1 MHHIQFTSLSFFK
14 YNENIGQKS
23 NLHVNFAIIPFSFL
37 PPIAVR
43 VNLYITRKD
52 CIYDVGQIC
61 RKKYDR
67 DKVSNYL
74 LFDLPKLF

>member
-1 MHHIQFTSLSFFK
+1 MHDIQYTSLSFIK
-14 YNENIGQKS
+14 YNENIGHKS

-37 PPIAVR
+37 PRIAFR

-61 RKKYDR
+61 RKNMIVKRYQIIC
-67 DKVSNYL
+67 YL
-74 LFDLPKLF
+74 TLQSF